1 MYGELLVVTELFNI
15 ADNDFG
21 ANKLL
26 VLPRVTELV
35 ESEIHCNKI
44 RITRLH
50 SNRMR
55 TGRALTV
62 SPSMFCAG
70 GGCMVPGGAWSGGWC
85 MVSGGSGGGG
95 GFQACTEADP
105 PPCEQND
112 RQV

>member
-35 ESEIHCNKI
+35 ESEIQCNKI

-55 TGRALTV
+55 SARALTV

-70 GGCMVPGGAWSGGWC
+70 GCMVPGGAWSGGVVHGLRGVWGRGWYPS
-85 MVSGGSGGGG
+85 MH
-95 GFQACTEADP
+95 
-105 PPCEQND
+105 
-112 RQV
+112 